1 VLGLILIAR
10 FVVTMTDQRSQN
22 EDYPGFIDKLE
33 EGRIALHQ
41 LERHLKDTERA
52 EQRREKNEDSTSVGS
67 RQQSLRSERSLLDQ
81 VSRESRMHYRKDSPL
96 GLTVEELDDRGLLD
110 GGSVPKYYTSM
121 RQRGRR
127 PLELRKRG
135 DRIQERDK
143 ESIDRS
149 FDFFF
154 HMIRTLA
161 KRGVRI
167 EEYCRQYDSA
177 DCGMVDRSRF
187 LKMIKNM
194 GLPLSQKD
202 IQEITAKYTISGSDM
217 VDFDKLLKDSRV
229 QDTGEVFHQR
239 SDFGEGEEDMTEQRA
254 CTGVLPDVKRMLI
267 DSVSSLGKAVEDV
280 WGLFARWDN
289 EGSGTV
295 TSTQFLRV
303 LARLHVNLSDEDQ
316 DFLVELLDANAQ
328 GRVDFESLLSF
339 CFAEK
344 EKGKSSRGQ
353 GESGGKERSS
363 GPSGNSQENSSPNA
377 APEDDVENGEALGA
391 VSSDGLHEHKS
402 LGSGQSNSGD
412 RGRRPRTATDRDE
425 RQRRTIDRDKT
436 KTDSGSRRSA
446 DGRPDG
452 IESLE
457 TQAQAQ
463 ASHPQ
468 RPLTASGRV
477 SSTQEQ
483 RRSSPTKSDSLRGG
497 DSDAREHIEVAVDPG
512 DDNDDDGNG
521 DEYLDVGRM
530 ADLPAF
536 DSVEGASFNDNTLVT
551 EQEHEELG
559 TPTARGNGQQY
570 RGPIDPWNTASLDG
584 LTVSQDNLQIGD
596 PESTYIGTQYV
607 PGNPPMSMDGGN
619 NSSIEAT
626 EHFRLLVDQ
635 TLASVRNLVISRH
648 QSGHVLSEIFRH
660 FDRKETGFFNAYD
673 FMAACRDLHIE
684 VSIEVARV
692 AVETIAVDDPSA
704 GNISLGEFWVFV
716 FDRDYSKLETLVQV
730 QLARQLEIQGRRFLG
745 ILQQTFWT
753 EAGKVAGGRVQHHSG
768 FVPKEAFVAGLS
780 SLGLQILPA
789 DQQRLTSR
797 YDIHGNGYCSVD
809 RFLRNVQTS
818 RDWTSVET
826 NLNTLEEA
834 RIEAAELLRQI
845 NEGRQAPSMRGVGK
859 EVVSMA
865 EYLGIRPLS
874 ESHLLW
880 IAVDAL
886 KAPLPISW
894 IAQSDASG
902 RTFFYNHVTRESSW
916 DHPLD
921 PYFRNMRDKYRREG
935 LSSPTAG
942 TNGRVA
948 DFTAGGG
955 LHAPN
960 QFPRGIVPR
969 VGTTPNQFPLN
980 LSIRHGQGPNP
991 SASSSGNANIHQ
1003 HQRPQSAQAHGS
1015 RSNQYQQSQGATQQQ
1030 QQSNR
1035 VLPSV
1040 NGGTSK
1046 DQQQRVLPPSQ
1057 HFSITHAA
1065 VQYAMAEQAPYM
1077 LKPDTNWV
1085 NEPAKTKGDRPVSA
1099 PSAAVRNKK
1108 GSDKTKSIYNSEYFN
1123 LSHYKQ
1129 GGFNVEA
1136 VEAAN
1141 RANHMPIGSKRPQSG
1156 GGGSRRSAS
1165 ALQTQQHQNTA
1176 PRVIDPRQVGRQMG
1190 DQHANN
1196 SAQHVAQY
1204 GQAASSFGA
1213 YGPSMP
1219 QHVAGAEE
1227 RGTSV
1232 VDRAIFGTPVPMYLQ
1247 PREVAK
1253 QFFPQPIKVTASSL
1267 HALLNQED
1275 HHAGGIGDEDRLA
1288 DMYGDNVLQRL
1299 DQAVRRGH
1307 DHQQQHYT
1315 PSMGNGHANGSNSQQ
1330 QQQQQ
1335 QQSSHKSRAKP
1346 QAKTGGIVII

>member
-1 VLGLILIAR
+1 
-10 FVVTMTDQRSQN
+10 MTDQHNQN
-22 EDYPGFIDKLE
+22 EEFPGFIDKLE

-52 EQRREKNEDSTSVGS
+52 ELRREKNEDSTSVGS

-135 DRIQERDK
+135 DRLQERDK
-143 ESIDRS
+143 ESSDRS

-177 DCGMVDRSRF
+177 DCGMVDQSRF

-202 IQEITAKYTISGSDM
+202 VLEIAARYAISGSDM

-229 QDTGEVFHQR
+229 QDTGDVFHRR
-239 SDFGEGEEDMTEQRA
+239 SDFGEGEGDMAEQRA

-267 DSVSSLGKAVEDV
+267 DSAGSLGKTVDDV
-280 WGLFARWDN
+280 WRMFARWDN

-328 GRVDFESLLSF
+328 GRADFESLLSF
-339 CFAEK
+339 CFADK
-344 EKGKSSRGQ
+344 DTSKSVRGQ
-353 GESGGKERSS
+353 GEAGGKGRSS
-363 GPSGNSQENSSPNA
+363 GSSGNSRSNEGQGKSSPIV
-377 APEDDVENGEALGA
+377 APEDDVENGETMSA
-391 VSSDGLHEHKS
+391 VSIDGLHEQKS
-402 LGSGQSNSGD
+402 MGSHQNNSGSD
-412 RGRRPRTATDRDE
+412 HGRRPRTATGRDE
-425 RQRRTIDRDKT
+425 RQSRTVDRDRS

-446 DGRPDG
+446 DGRTDG
-452 IESLE
+452 IDNSRE
-457 TQAQAQ
+457 AQAKR
-463 ASHPQ
+463 SRPQ

-477 SSTQEQ
+477 SSRQEQ
-483 RRSSPTKSDSLRGG
+483 RRSPTKNGSPGGG
-497 DSDAREHIEVAVDPG
+497 DKDEREHAEVAVDPG
-512 DDNDDDGNG
+512 DDDDD
-521 DEYLDVGRM
+521 EFAELGRL

-559 TPTARGNGQQY
+559 TPSAHGSGRQY
-570 RGPIDPWNTASLDG
+570 SGPVDPWNTTSLDG

-596 PESTYIGTQYV
+596 PESTYIGPQYV
-607 PGNPPMSMDGGN
+607 PGNPPMPMGAGN
-619 NSSIEAT
+619 NSSSKPT
-626 EHFRLLVDQ
+626 EHLRELADQ
-635 TLASVRNLVISRH
+635 TLASVRDLVASRH
-648 QSGHVLSEIFRH
+648 QTGRMLPEIFRH
-660 FDRKETGFFNAYD
+660 FDRNETGFFTAYD

-684 VSIEVARV
+684 VPIEVARL
-692 AVETIAVDDPSA
+692 AVETIAIDDPSA
-704 GNISLGEFWVFV
+704 ANVSLGEFWVFV
-716 FDRDYSKLETLVQV
+716 FDKDYHKLQTLIQA
-730 QLARQLEIQGRRFLG
+730 QLARQLETQGRRYLG
-745 ILQQTFWT
+745 ILQQIFSV
-753 EAGKVAGGRVQHHSG
+753 EAGKFSGERVQHQSG
-768 FVPKEAFVAGLS
+768 FVPKEVFLASLS
-780 SLGLQILPA
+780 ALGLQILPA

-797 YDIHGNGYCSVD
+797 FDVHGSGYCSID
-809 RFLRNVQTS
+809 RFLRTVQTS
-818 RDWTSVET
+818 RDWTSVQA
-826 NLNTLEEA
+826 NLHTLEEA

-845 NEGRQAPSMRGVGK
+845 NEGRQAPSMRGVSK

-886 KAPLPISW
+886 KAPLPVSW
-894 IAQSDASG
+894 AAQSDASG
-902 RTFFYNHVTRESSW
+902 RVFFYNHVTRESSW

-935 LSSPTAG
+935 LSSPIAG
-942 TNGRVA
+942 ANGRIA
-948 DFTAGGG
+948 DFAQGGG
-955 LHAPN
+955 LYAPN
-960 QFPRGIVPR
+960 QL
-969 VGTTPNQFPLN
+969 PLN
-980 LSIRHGQGPNP
+980 LAVRNGQGPNP
-991 SASSSGNANIHQ
+991 SAANSGNANIHQ
-1003 HQRPQSAQAHGS
+1003 HQRPRSAQAHGG
-1015 RSNQYQQSQGATQQQ
+1015 RSDQHSQAMQAQPSG
-1030 QQSNR
+1030 R
-1035 VLPSV
+1035 MLPCINEGV
-1040 NGGTSK
+1040 HR
-1046 DQQQRVLPPSQ
+1046 DQQRLLPPSQ

-1065 VQYAMAEQAPYM
+1065 VQYAMAEQTPYM
-1077 LKPDTNWV
+1077 LKPDTDWV
-1085 NEPAKTKGDRPVSA
+1085 NEPSKTRGGRPISA
-1099 PSAAVRNKK
+1099 PSSAVRNKK
-1108 GSDKTKSIYNSEYFN
+1108 SGDKTKSVYNSEYFN

-1136 VEAAN
+1136 IESAK
-1141 RANHMPIGSKRPQSG
+1141 RANQLHVGTKRPQSG
-1156 GGGSRRSAS
+1156 GPRRSAS
-1165 ALQTQQHQNTA
+1165 ATQTQQQQHNAA
-1176 PRVIDPRQVGRQMG
+1176 PRLLDPRQAARQMS
-1190 DQHANN
+1190 DLHALD
-1196 SAQHVAQY
+1196 SAQHVAQH
-1204 GQAASSFGA
+1204 GQAAASFGA
-1213 YGPSMP
+1213 YGPPMQ
-1219 QHVAGAEE
+1219 QHVAGEEE
-1227 RGTSV
+1227 RGVSV

-1253 QFFPQPIKVTASSL
+1253 QFFPQSAKVTASSL
-1267 HALLNQED
+1267 NALLNHGD
-1275 HHAGGIGDEDRLA
+1275 FGAGGVGDADRLA
-1288 DMYGDNVLQRL
+1288 DMYGDDVLQRL
-1299 DQAVRRGH
+1299 DQAVRRG
-1307 DHQQQHYT
+1307 Q
-1315 PSMGNGHANGSNSQQ
+1315 GQQ

-1335 QQSSHKSRAKP
+1335 QPYKSRSKQ